1 MMNNTGILVQII
13 GAVVDADFPQHIENT
28 SQHALPH
35 RHFNRAPRVAHRHPP
50 PQTVRRTHGHG
61 AEESM
66 VVGTGFVQV
75 NGNQVLMVTD
85 LALNSS
91 QIDEGSVER
100 AIQEAQE
107 VLKTRSEMSREEQAR
122 FEANLTKQIM
132 MLNFKRKHKSPG
144 R

>member
-1 MMNNTGILVQII
+1 MYLPGSLGEMGVLEHHTALI
-13 GAVVDADFPQHIENT
+13 T
-28 SQHALPH
+28 SLEPGEL
-35 RHFNRAPRVAHRHPP
+35 RYKPLDGP
-50 PQTVRRTHGHG
+50 
-61 AEESM
+61 EESM

-75 NGNQVLMVTD
+75 NDDHVLMVTD

-107 VLKTRSEMSREEQAR
+107 VLKARSEMSREEQAR

>member
-1 MMNNTGILVQII
+1 
-13 GAVVDADFPQHIENT
+13 
-28 SQHALPH
+28 
-35 RHFNRAPRVAHRHPP
+35 
-50 PQTVRRTHGHG
+50 
-61 AEESM
+61 
-66 VVGTGFVQV
+66 
-75 NGNQVLMVTD
+75 MVTD

>member
-1 MMNNTGILVQII
+1 MSMEFKVITPDEV
-13 GAVVDADFPQHIENT
+13 AVAATVEYVYLPGSLGEMGVLEHHTALIT
-28 SQHALPH
+28 SLEPGEL
-35 RHFNRAPRVAHRHPP
+35 RFKPMDGP
-50 PQTVRRTHGHG
+50 
-61 AEESM
+61 EESM

-75 NGNQVLMVTD
+75 NDDHVLMVTD

>member
-1 MMNNTGILVQII
+1 MSMEFKVITPDEV
-13 GAVVDADFPQHIENT
+13 AVAATVEYVYLPGSLGEMGVLEHHTALIT
-28 SQHALPH
+28 SLEPGEL
-35 RHFNRAPRVAHRHPP
+35 RYKPMDGP
-50 PQTVRRTHGHG
+50 
-61 AEESM
+61 EESM

-75 NGNQVLMVTD
+75 NDDHV

>member
-1 MMNNTGILVQII
+1 
-13 GAVVDADFPQHIENT
+13 
-28 SQHALPH
+28 
-35 RHFNRAPRVAHRHPP
+35 
-50 PQTVRRTHGHG
+50 
-61 AEESM
+61 
-66 VVGTGFVQV
+66 
-75 NGNQVLMVTD
+75 MVTD
-85 LALNSS
+85 LAINSS

-132 MLNFKRKHKSPG
+132 MLNFKRKHKSSG

>member
-1 MMNNTGILVQII
+1 MDG
-13 GAVVDADFPQHIENT
+13 P
-28 SQHALPH
+28 
-35 RHFNRAPRVAHRHPP
+35 
-50 PQTVRRTHGHG
+50 
-61 AEESM
+61 EESM
-66 VVGTGFVQV
+66 VVGNGFVQV
-75 NGNQVLMVTD
+75 NDDHVLMVTD

>member
-1 MMNNTGILVQII
+1 MYKRQPFGV
-13 GAVVDADFPQHIENT
+13 T
-28 SQHALPH
+28 SWEP
-35 RHFNRAPRVAHRHPP
+35 FVANLI
-50 PQTVRRTHGHG
+50 
-61 AEESM
+61 A
-66 VVGTGFVQV
+66 FI
-75 NGNQVLMVTD
+75 LMVTD

-107 VLKTRSEMSREEQAR
+107 VLKARSEMSRQEQAR

>member
-1 MMNNTGILVQII
+1 MCIR
-13 GAVVDADFPQHIENT
+13 D
-28 SQHALPH
+28 
-35 RHFNRAPRVAHRHPP
+35 R
-50 PQTVRRTHGHG
+50 
-61 AEESM
+61 
-66 VVGTGFVQV
+66 VGTGFVQV